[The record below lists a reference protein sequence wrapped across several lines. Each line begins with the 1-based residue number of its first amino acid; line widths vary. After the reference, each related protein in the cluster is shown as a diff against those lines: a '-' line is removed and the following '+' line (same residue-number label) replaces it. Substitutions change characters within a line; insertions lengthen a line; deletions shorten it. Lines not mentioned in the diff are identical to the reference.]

1 MYGDFLQAP
10 ASTAADEDS
19 RYGQLCDALSNSRAA
34 RASQREECFSFV
46 ERFVQGLIGY
56 LEIPPDLVRLALPDG
71 SLDEAPLTVSGAS
84 TLVED
89 GFWQTGLNLTI
100 RGRAGRSPSAVV
112 TLVLHVKK
120 GDGVFAFKLFPD
132 GPLLRIDDAPDA
144 DLSPAYDL
152 VFQQLLT
159 WLQSPG

>member
-1 MYGDFLQAP
+1 MYADFSRVAQSA
-10 ASTAADEDS
+10 AADDSS
-19 RYGQLCDALSNSRAA
+19 RYGQLCDALSHSRAA
-34 RASQREECFSFV
+34 RASQRDECFSFV
-46 ERFVQGLIGY
+46 ERFAQGLIQF

-84 TLVED
+84 SLAED

-100 RGRAGRSPSAVV
+100 RGRAGRSPSVVV

-120 GDGVFAFKLFPD
+120 KDGVLSFKLFPD
-132 GPLLRIDDAPDA
+132 GPILRIADASGA

-159 WLQSPG
+159 WLHSPA

>member
-1 MYGDFLQAP
+1 MYADSIRVTE
-10 ASTAADEDS
+10 STAADDDS
-19 RYGQLCDALSNSRAA
+19 RYGQLCDAFSHSRAA

-46 ERFVQGLIGY
+46 ERFVQGLIRY

-71 SLDEAPLTVSGAS
+71 PLEEAPLTVSGAS
-84 TLVED
+84 SLAED

-100 RGRAGRSPSAVV
+100 RGRAGRSPSVAV

-120 GDGVFAFKLFPD
+120 KDGVFSFKLFSD
-132 GPLLRIDDAPDA
+132 GPILRIDDAPDA

-159 WLQSPG
+159 WLRSPA

>member
-1 MYGDFLQAP
+1 MYADFLRVG
-10 ASTAADEDS
+10 ASSAVGDDS
-19 RYGQLCDALSNSRAA
+19 RYGQLCDALSHSRAA
-34 RASQREECFSFV
+34 RASQREECFAFV
-46 ERFVQGLIGY
+46 ERFVQGLIQY

-84 TLVED
+84 SLGED

-100 RGRAGRSPSAVV
+100 RGRAGRSPSVAV

-120 GDGVFAFKLFPD
+120 KKGLFSFKLFAD
-132 GPLLRIDDAPDA
+132 GPILRIDEAPDA
-144 DLSPAYDL
+144 DLSPAFDL

-159 WLQSPG
+159 WLRSTA

>member
-1 MYGDFLQAP
+1 MYGDFSRVAQ
-10 ASTAADEDS
+10 SAAVDDSS
-19 RYGQLCDALSNSRAA
+19 RYGQLCDALSHSRAA
-34 RASQREECFSFV
+34 RASQRDECFSFV
-46 ERFVQGLIGY
+46 ERFAQGLIQF

-84 TLVED
+84 SLAED

-100 RGRAGRSPSAVV
+100 RGRAGRSPSVVV

-120 GDGVFAFKLFPD
+120 KDGVFSFKLLPD
-132 GPLLRIDDAPDA
+132 GPILRIADTPDA

-159 WLQSPG
+159 WLQTPA